1 MKVTRVWSSNET
13 AESDSSISVRLLKQ
27 RMEGSGIAL
36 LVASSFALGVAG
48 FGPTTP
54 ASAKN
59 GAVEFA
65 KYFNP
70 VQKKGY
76 LNESQDRIIKKRSFK
91 SSEIPTLDATTNKE
105 TGIFA
110 ILTPDQLSNDA
121 QIEELLTQNYINGL
135 SVTLPWQMLE
145 PAEDEF
151 NWQPVD
157 HLLELL
163 TKHNKSLILRVSTCG
178 LDLPP
183 AASAT
188 APSAATADDKASAPA
203 DSDTPKWVFDS
214 DVKSLTY
221 TGTDGKSHRMP
232 IFWDA
237 NYLANWRNFVKALG
251 KRYDKNPALHSI
263 GITGGGV
270 LGGTAVLPSFSKTA
284 AGSAADEPKL
294 DTASAREME
303 QRLKKEFGMN
313 QRQIVEHWKYVSD
326 IFPKSFE
333 TARLNF
339 DISPP
344 TPGRAGQDALDEIA
358 DYLVYRYGQ
367 RVYLTRQNVSSAK
380 HGFDQYRLFLKFR
393 GDTLTGYQFTS
404 DISPEA
410 LAKVTQSALDDGI
423 SYAEVPATL
432 LLSKDES
439 LTGPVKFLS
448 SHIGYEI
455 VTQKV
460 AIPGE
465 LVAGEP
471 LKASFT
477 FMNAGAAAPLRPS
490 RNFDKDVAS
499 SYRVM
504 VELRD
509 ANGKP
514 VVLSL
519 HTPPTPT
526 TQWLAGKP
534 VTYDQELKMPKLA
547 PGEYSVFMWLVD
559 SDSQRK
565 LQILD
570 AISQEKPTPSFS
582 VPLGKIKV
590 VPESSAIGSKDSTPH

>member
-1 MKVTRVWSSNET
+1 MKVTRLWSSKGT
-13 AESDSSISVRLLKQ
+13 TGPGTSDSAAQGKARRQ
-27 RMEGSGIAL
+27 GSRAAQWIACT
-36 LVASSFALGVAG
+36 VALGFASLG
-48 FGPTTP
+48 SNSA

-91 SSEIPTLDATTNKE
+91 SGDIPNVETASNKE
-105 TGIFA
+105 SGIFA
-110 ILTPDQLSNDA
+110 ILAPDQISNDS
-121 QIEELLTQNYINGL
+121 QIEELLGQNYINGL
-135 SVTLPWQMLE
+135 SVTLPWQQLE
-145 PAEDEF
+145 PTEDEF

-178 LDLPP
+178 LDLP
-183 AASAT
+183 ASTASAAGV
-188 APSAATADDKASAPA
+188 APASDDKTGSPA

-214 DVKSLTY
+214 DVKSITY
-221 TGTDGKSHRMP
+221 TGVDGKAHRMP

-251 KRYDKNPALHSI
+251 KRYDKNPALHSV

-270 LGGTAVLPSFSKTA
+270 LGGTAVLPTLARTA
-284 AGSAADEPKL
+284 AGAGSDEPKP
-294 DTASAREME
+294 DNVSTREIE
-303 QRLKKEFGMN
+303 QKLKKEFGMN

-339 DISPP
+339 DIDPP
-344 TPGRAGQDALDEIA
+344 TPGRAGQDALDEIS
-358 DYLVYRYGQ
+358 DYLIYRYGE
-367 RVYLTRQNVSSAK
+367 RVYLTRQNVSNAK

-410 LAKVTQSALDDGI
+410 LTKVTQSALDDGI
-423 SYAEVPATL
+423 SYAEVPASL

-455 VTQKV
+455 VTQK
-460 AIPGE
+460 AALPAEMIS
-465 LVAGEP
+465 GEP

-499 SYRVM
+499 SYRIM

-509 ANGKP
+509 ATGKP

-547 PGEYSVFMWLVD
+547 PGEYSIFMWLVD

-570 AISQEKPTPSFS
+570 AISQEKPTPSYS
-582 VPLGKIKV
+582 IPLGKVKV
-590 VPESSAIGSKDSTPH
+590 VPESSAIGAKDSTPH